1 MDEKVIYQILK
12 KENPTWSETKLRN
25 TAKQIIDNPQIL
37 EGGLAGGLITRAA
50 ATKLGKYIASTSVG
64 QGVAQGAKAIT
75 GLAKTAKKPT
85 KKQALLGGAALG
97 VGGLAFSGG
106 GESGTPDVAA
116 QANADLM
123 FQAAQYEAAG
133 GDINALA
140 QTAAGQQLFK
150 NPNFSLGS
158 IINSGS
164 VFTGTSGVYTGK
176 PVTVSQY
183 EWGSGGARPKTTITD
198 TVPLSDWK
206 NQFPIADPKALAAWK
221 AKLVSAGVVSA
232 SAGLNELKQQWEAWG
247 QYSQDM
253 NKQGKKL
260 TPDQLLDIQRGLWGG
275 GGGGKDYSTQY
286 QVNLL
291 KEENV
296 KAMYKE
302 AREQETGRIVS
313 DEQAAAFVKRIKASQ
328 MAKPTKTEYKKI
340 KGKMTPVTT
349 PGFGE
354 AETAAAAIELAK
366 KDPMYAEFQ
375 TANVFGSALE
385 KALGVR
391 G

>member
-12 KENPTWSETKLRN
+12 KENPTWSESKLN
-25 TAKQIIDNPQIL
+25 AAAKDIVANPQIL
-37 EGGLAGGLITRAA
+37 EAGLTGSTLVKAVI
-50 ATKLGKYIASTSVG
+50 KLGKTFM
-64 QGVAQGAKAIT
+64 
-75 GLAKTAKKPT
+75 KKPT
-85 KKQALLGGAALG
+85 KKQVLLGGGALG
-97 VGGLAFSGG
+97 LGGLAVQGG
-106 GESGTPDVAA
+106 GDSGTPDVAA

-133 GDINALA
+133 GDIAALA

-158 IINSGS
+158 IINSGN

-206 NQFPIADPKALAAWK
+206 NQFPIADPKALAQWK
-221 AKLVSAGVVSA
+221 STLISAGVVSA
-232 SAGLNELKQQWEAWG
+232 NAGLAELKQQWEAWG
-247 QYSQDM
+247 QASQDAGR
-253 NKQGKKL
+253 QGQKL
-260 TPDQLLDIQRGLWGG
+260 SPYQLLDIQRGLWGG
-275 GGGGKDYSTQY
+275 GGKDYSTSY
-286 QVNLL
+286 SVNLL

-296 KAMYKE
+296 KSIYKA
-302 AREQETGRIVS
+302 AREQEAGRIVG
-313 DEQAAAFVKRIKASQ
+313 DEDAAAFAERIKAQQ

-340 KGKMTPVTT
+340 KGKMVPVTT
-349 PGFGE
+349 PGYGE
-354 AETAAAAIELAK
+354 AEAAAKALELAK
-366 KDPMYAEFQ
+366 KDPLYAEFQ

>member
-12 KENPTWSETKLRN
+12 DENPTWSETKLRS
-25 TAKQIIDNPQIL
+25 TAKQVIDNPQIL
-37 EGGLAGGLITRAA
+37 EGGLAGGLITRAV

-85 KKQALLGGAALG
+85 KKQALFGGAALG

-140 QTAAGQQLFK
+140 NTAAGKQLFS
-150 NPNFSLGS
+150 NPNFTLGS
-158 IINSGS
+158 IMNSGN

-176 PVTVSQY
+176 PVTVNEYQ
-183 EWGSGGARPKTTITD
+183 WGSGGAKPKVTITD
-198 TVPLSDWK
+198 TVPLTTWK
-206 NQFPIADPKALAAWK
+206 NDFPIADPKALAQWK
-221 AKLVSAGVVSA
+221 STLVSAGVVSA
-232 SAGLNELKQQWEAWG
+232 SAGLAELKQQWEAWG
-247 QYSQDM
+247 QASQDAGR
-253 NKQGKKL
+253 QGQKL
-260 TPDQLLDIQRGLWGG
+260 SPYQLLDIQRGLWGG
-275 GGGGKDYSTQY
+275 GGKDYETSY

-291 KEENV
+291 KAENV

-302 AREQETGRIVS
+302 ARAQETGRIVS
-313 DEQAAAFVKRIKASQ
+313 DEQAAAFVERVKANQ

-349 PGFGE
+349 PGYGE
-354 AETAAAAIELAK
+354 AEASAAALELAK

>member
-12 KENPTWSETKLRN
+12 EENPTWSESKLRSAATN
-25 TAKQIIDNPQIL
+25 IAANPKVL
-37 EGGLAGGLITRAA
+37 EAGAGGLR
-50 ATKLGKYIASTSVG
+50 
-64 QGVAQGAKAIT
+64 KAVV
-75 GLAKTAKKPT
+75 GLAKTFMKKPT
-85 KKQALLGGAALG
+85 KKQVLLGGGALG
-97 VGGLAFSGG
+97 LGGLAVQGG
-106 GESGTPDVAA
+106 GDSGTPDVTA

-150 NPNFSLGS
+150 NPNFNLGS
-158 IINSGS
+158 IINSGN

-176 PVTVSQY
+176 PVTVNEYQ
-183 EWGSGGARPKTTITD
+183 WGSGGAKPKATVTD
-198 TVPLSDWK
+198 TVPLTTWK
-206 NQFPIADPKALAAWK
+206 NDFPIADPKALAQWK
-221 AKLVSAGVVSA
+221 ATLVSAGVVSA
-232 SAGLNELKQQWEAWG
+232 SAGLAELKQQWEAWG
-247 QYSQDM
+247 QASQDAGR
-253 NKQGKKL
+253 QGQKL
-260 TPDQLLDIQRGLWGG
+260 SPYQLLDIQRGLWGG
-275 GGGGKDYSTQY
+275 GGKDYSTSY

-296 KAMYKE
+296 KSMYKA
-302 AREQETGRIVS
+302 AREQEAGAIVG
-313 DEQAAAFVKRIKASQ
+313 DEQAAKFAERIKARQ
-328 MAKPTKTEYKKI
+328 MATPTKTEYKKI

-354 AETAAAAIELAK
+354 AETAAAALELAK
-366 KDPMYAEFQ
+366 KDPLYAEFQ

>member
-12 KENPTWSETKLRN
+12 KENPTWSESKLN
-25 TAKQIIDNPQIL
+25 AAAKDIVANPQIL
-37 EGGLAGGLITRAA
+37 EAGLTGSTLVKAVV
-50 ATKLGKYIASTSVG
+50 KLGKTFM
-64 QGVAQGAKAIT
+64 
-75 GLAKTAKKPT
+75 KKPT
-85 KKQALLGGAALG
+85 KKQVLLGGGALG
-97 VGGLAFSGG
+97 LGGLAVQGG
-106 GESGTPDVAA
+106 GESTTPDATE
-116 QANADLM
+116 QANTALM
-123 FQAAQYEAAG
+123 FQAAQYEAQG
-133 GDINALA
+133 GDMAALA
-140 QTAAGQQLFK
+140 ETAVGKQLFK
-150 NPNFSLGS
+150 NIPGFTTGA
-158 IINSGS
+158 IMNSGN
-164 VFTGTSGVYTGK
+164 TLLLGQGVYTGK
-176 PVTVSQY
+176 PINVTTY
-183 EWGSGGARPKTTITD
+183 TSGGKPDK
-198 TVPLSDWK
+198 VEVGYEVSLKDWK
-206 NQFPIADPKALAAWK
+206 NQFPLADPKALAQWK
-221 AKLVSAGVVSA
+221 STLVSAGVVSA
-232 SAGLNELKQQWEAWG
+232 SAGLAELKQQWEAWG
-247 QYSQDM
+247 QASQDA
-253 NKQGKKL
+253 NKSGQKL
-260 TPDQLLDIQRGLWGG
+260 TPYQLLDIQRGLWGG

-302 AREQETGRIVS
+302 ARAQETGRIVS
-313 DEQAAAFVKRIKASQ
+313 DEQAAAFIERIKANQ

>member
-12 KENPTWSETKLRN
+12 EENPTWSETKLR
-25 TAKQIIDNPQIL
+25 TAAKDIAANPKVL
-37 EGGLAGGLITRAA
+37 EAGAGGLR
-50 ATKLGKYIASTSVG
+50 
-64 QGVAQGAKAIT
+64 KAVV
-75 GLAKTAKKPT
+75 GLAKTFMKKPT
-85 KKQALLGGAALG
+85 KKQVLLGGGALG
-97 VGGLAFSGG
+97 LGGLAVQGG
-106 GESGTPDVAA
+106 GDSGTPDVAA

-133 GDINALA
+133 GDIAALA
-140 QTAAGQQLFK
+140 NTAAGQQLFK

-158 IINSGS
+158 IMNSGN

-183 EWGSGGARPKTTITD
+183 EWGSGGAKPKTTVTD
-198 TVPLSDWK
+198 TVSLTDWK
-206 NQFPIADPKALAAWK
+206 NQFPIADPKALAQWK
-221 AKLVSAGVVSA
+221 ATLVSAGVVSA
-232 SAGLNELKQQWEAWG
+232 SAGLAELKQQWEAWG
-247 QYSQDM
+247 QASQDAGR
-253 NKQGKKL
+253 QGQKL
-260 TPDQLLDIQRGLWGG
+260 SPYQLLDIQRGLWGG
-275 GGGGKDYSTQY
+275 GGKDYSTSY

-296 KAMYKE
+296 KSMYKA
-302 AREQETGRIVS
+302 AREQEAGAIVG
-313 DEQAAAFVKRIKASQ
+313 DEQAAKFAERIKARQ
-328 MAKPTKTEYKKI
+328 MATPTKTEYKKI

-354 AETAAAAIELAK
+354 AETAAAALELAK
-366 KDPMYAEFQ
+366 KDPLYAEFQ

-391 G
+391 P

>member
-12 KENPTWSETKLRN
+12 KENPTWSESKLN
-25 TAKQIIDNPQIL
+25 AAAKDIVANPQIL
-37 EGGLAGGLITRAA
+37 EAGLTGSTLVKAVI
-50 ATKLGKYIASTSVG
+50 KLGKTFM
-64 QGVAQGAKAIT
+64 
-75 GLAKTAKKPT
+75 KKPT
-85 KKQALLGGAALG
+85 KKQVLLGGGALG
-97 VGGLAFSGG
+97 LGGLAVQGG
-106 GESGTPDVAA
+106 GNSGTPDVAA

-123 FQAAQYEAAG
+123 FQVAQYQAEG
-133 GDINALA
+133 GDVNALA
-140 QTAAGQQLFK
+140 QTDAGKQLFK
-150 NPNFSLGS
+150 NPNFNLSS
-158 IINSGS
+158 ILNSGN
-164 VFTGTSGVYTGK
+164 VFTGTAGVYTGK
-176 PVTVSQY
+176 PVTISQY

-198 TVPLSDWK
+198 TIPLSDWK

-247 QYSQDM
+247 QYSQEM

-275 GGGGKDYSTQY
+275 GGGGRDYSTQY
-286 QVNLL
+286 RVDLL
-291 KEENV
+291 KSENV
-296 KAMYKE
+296 KSLYKA
-302 AREQETGRIVS
+302 AREQEAGLIVG
-313 DEQAAAFVKRIKASQ
+313 DEQAAAFAERIKAQQ

-354 AETAAAAIELAK
+354 AETAAKALELAK
-366 KDPMYAEFQ
+366 KDPLYAEFQ

-391 G
+391 P